1 MSMPGSP
8 RHAAVFLDRDGVII
22 ENRPTYVRR
31 WEDVHIFPQALNAL
45 RMAAELPFK
54 IIIVTNQSAVGRGI
68 ISLEAAE
75 AINSRLV
82 REIEAGD
89 GRVDGVF
96 MCPHAPEVGCLC
108 RKPQPGLLLQAAKAH
123 DLELTRSIMIGDAL
137 TDLEAGRMAG
147 ARVSALVKTGRGT
160 DQIALPEADSYRPF
174 PVYDDLF
181 EALKC
186 LLEE

>member
-1 MSMPGSP
+1 
-8 RHAAVFLDRDGVII
+8 
-22 ENRPTYVRR
+22 
-31 WEDVHIFPQALNAL
+31 
-45 RMAAELPFK
+45 
-54 IIIVTNQSAVGRGI
+54 
-68 ISLEAAE
+68 
-75 AINSRLV
+75 
-82 REIEAGD
+82 
-89 GRVDGVF
+89 
-96 MCPHAPEVGCLC
+96 
-108 RKPQPGLLLQAAKAH
+108 LLQAAKAH